1 MKGTAI
7 KLAFSL
13 MSRIPV
19 RLPDEIEP
27 RAWGEAV
34 AFYPL
39 VGLVIG
45 AVLTGAGMGLMA
57 LGASAEVSALLI
69 LVLWVGLTG
78 AFHLDGLAD
87 SADAWLGGYGDRA
100 RTERILKDPACG
112 PAGAVA
118 LILVLLG
125 KWVALAAL
133 LETGFGPAL
142 ILVPVL
148 ARAAVLW
155 LFLALPCALEEGLV
169 SRAHA
174 HQPRARLQW
183 ALGVSAAAA
192 LLAGIA
198 GVAMLLAMAL
208 VTLAGARL
216 MRARMGGF
224 SGDFAGALVETGEIA
239 LLVVLVLLAGC

>member
-1 MKGTAI
+1 MNGTAI

-13 MSRIPV
+13 LSRIPV

-27 RAWGEAV
+27 RTWGEAV

-45 AVLTGAGMGLMA
+45 GLLAGAGVSLTAFEFDAG
-57 LGASAEVSALLI
+57 VSALLL

-100 RTERILKDPACG
+100 KTERILKDPACG
-112 PAGAVA
+112 PAGAIA

-133 LETGFGPAL
+133 LESGVGL
-142 ILVPVL
+142 VLVLVPVL
-148 ARAAVLW
+148 ARAAVVW
-155 LFLALPCALEEGLV
+155 LFLSLPCALEKGLV
-169 SRAHA
+169 SRAHE
-174 HQPRARLQW
+174 HQPRDRLGW
-183 ALGVSAAAA
+183 ALGLSVAAA
-192 LLAGIA
+192 LLAGGSGA
-198 GVAMLLAMAL
+198 VMLVTLAA

-224 SGDFAGALVETGEIA
+224 TGDLAGALVEAGETA
-239 LLVVLVLLAGC
+239 LLVVLALFA